1 MMVGDKQDANDADAG
16 LTEGE
21 RMSDESGCGCSG
33 GGSGSA
39 GSGAGPEVL
48 DSVTVCADGALSGA
62 GGKQGACSSHGGVS
76 K

>member
-1 MMVGDKQDANDADAG
+1 
-16 LTEGE
+16 
-21 RMSDESGCGCSG
+21 MSDNDGCGCS
-33 GGSGSA
+33 GSGSA
-39 GSGAGPEVL
+39 GSGAAEVL